1 MRRHAFAL
9 TVAAAAVAA
18 GCYDVSNPHQELL
31 VVAPILDSMFVGETR
46 PARSVFLIDAGGN
59 QRDPGPVTW
68 TIRPDTVATIN
79 AVTGEI
85 AGLGKGAALVI
96 AHAAGDS
103 SPALVIVSRTLDMTL
118 LMDTVYLMPNDTFTI
133 PVAIQKK
140 DPLAQ
145 DTVWFDESP
154 SPAIDTI
161 TTATGKVWAISTG
174 GPVKYRAHVTT
185 AGSIDTLSDS
195 GAVVVMSPPDT
206 IGSGGFFTTIVGTAI
221 RHNSGFARA
230 MNYNRPGGLAFR
242 LTDSLYNTS
251 FDEKM
256 YLTLPNPVL
265 SRGTFD
271 IDSLNP
277 QEVTTCT
284 AGPFNNPPRPW
295 ALWQSIWPSGIQAF
309 SHVTEGNVRAGKLVI
324 TQYAPLPGGGAAISG
339 RYEFTAQRSDLYFDP
354 LGALT
359 IRGTFVAP
367 LVQRNAICSQ

>member
-1 MRRHAFAL
+1 MRRHVFAL

-103 SPALVIVSRTLDMTL
+103 SPALVIVSPTLDMTL

-154 SPAIDTI
+154 DR
-161 TTATGKVWAISTG
+161 KST
-174 GPVKYRAHVTT
+174 R
-185 AGSIDTLSDS
+185 
-195 GAVVVMSPPDT
+195 
-206 IGSGGFFTTIVGTAI
+206 
-221 RHNSGFARA
+221 
-230 MNYNRPGGLAFR
+230 
-242 LTDSLYNTS
+242 
-251 FDEKM
+251 
-256 YLTLPNPVL
+256 
-265 SRGTFD
+265 
-271 IDSLNP
+271 
-277 QEVTTCT
+277 
-284 AGPFNNPPRPW
+284 
-295 ALWQSIWPSGIQAF
+295 
-309 SHVTEGNVRAGKLVI
+309 
-324 TQYAPLPGGGAAISG
+324 
-339 RYEFTAQRSDLYFDP
+339 
-354 LGALT
+354 
-359 IRGTFVAP
+359 
-367 LVQRNAICSQ
+367 

>member
-1 MRRHAFAL
+1 M
-9 TVAAAAVAA
+9 
-18 GCYDVSNPHQELL
+18 VSGGDITTT
-31 VVAPILDSMFVGETR
+31 APLSER
-46 PARSVFLIDAGGN
+46 
-59 QRDPGPVTW
+59 
-68 TIRPDTVATIN
+68 
-79 AVTGEI
+79 
-85 AGLGKGAALVI
+85 
-96 AHAAGDS
+96 
-103 SPALVIVSRTLDMTL
+103 VSRL
-118 LMDTVYLMPNDTFTI
+118 
-133 PVAIQKK
+133 
-140 DPLAQ
+140 
-145 DTVWFDESP
+145 
-154 SPAIDTI
+154 PAVVTC
-161 TTATGKVWAISTG
+161 ALYFTG
-174 GPVKYRAHVTT
+174 GPVKYSAHVTT
-185 AGSIDTLSDS
+185 AGSLATLSDS

-354 LGALT
+354 LGVLT